1 MANSQITVVAERK
14 YDVRISENWLER
26 IQVIAEPH
34 NLVLVLIPEDFAR
47 ESGIAKSL
55 QALGSKYEIV
65 RLPNGEAQKSF
76 QVFQSIIEV
85 CGRINLSRSDLI
97 IGIGGGATT
106 DLAGFVAATWLR
118 GLDWVAV
125 PTTLAGMVDAAIG
138 GKTGI
143 NSEHGKNLVGALH
156 SPVEVIV
163 DLEFL
168 QSLSKRDQSAGLA
181 EVIKCGFIAD
191 PSILRDL
198 IEPEVDYQKLIMKS
212 VAVKAA
218 VVSSDFKE
226 TFAREILNYGH
237 TVGHAIEMH
246 SDYKLRHGEAVA
258 IGMVFAAE
266 LSHAH
271 GTLTAKDVALHREL
285 ASNFNLPIQYPR
297 TAWSAV
303 YSNLTRDKKN
313 RGGKIRFVTLK
324 GPGVTDRLEVVSEN
338 LLREIYERIAE

>member
-1 MANSQITVVAERK
+1 M
-14 YDVRISENWLER
+14 
-26 IQVIAEPH
+26 
-34 NLVLVLIPEDFAR
+34 
-47 ESGIAKSL
+47 
-55 QALGSKYEIV
+55 
-65 RLPNGEAQKSF
+65 
-76 QVFQSIIEV
+76 
-85 CGRINLSRSDLI
+85 
-97 IGIGGGATT
+97 
-106 DLAGFVAATWLR
+106 
-118 GLDWVAV
+118 

-143 NSEHGKNLVGALH
+143 NSEHGKNLVGAFH

-191 PSILRDL
+191 PSILQDL
-198 IEPEVDYQKLIMKS
+198 NEPEIDYRKLIMKS

-271 GTLTAKDVALHREL
+271 DTLTAKDVALHREL
-285 ASNFNLPIQYPR
+285 ASKFNLPIQYPR

-324 GPGVTDRLEVVSEN
+324 APGVTDRLEVVSEN